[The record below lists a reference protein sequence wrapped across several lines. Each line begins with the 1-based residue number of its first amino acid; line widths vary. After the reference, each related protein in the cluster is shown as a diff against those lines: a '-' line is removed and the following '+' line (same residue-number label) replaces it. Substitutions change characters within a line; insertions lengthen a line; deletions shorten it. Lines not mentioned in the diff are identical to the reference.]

1 MYKLIFL
8 IVFFAFGVCV
18 IVMYDLNTL
27 IPFWIL
33 LIFVWAKRFRFN
45 LPIGIPVLKKVQPVL
60 SRKTNE
66 RFIPPLQ
73 TITSQHTLKPYIR
86 TLLYDHSATMNIIQN
101 YHTQSGSIDHQ
112 ILYSLER
119 KLVGELE
126 PYVTPLLLDT
136 HVFMDLLKEEVR
148 RYVRQNK

>member
-1 MYKLIFL
+1 
-8 IVFFAFGVCV
+8 
-18 IVMYDLNTL
+18 
-27 IPFWIL
+27 
-33 LIFVWAKRFRFN
+33 
-45 LPIGIPVLKKVQPVL
+45 
-60 SRKTNE
+60 
-66 RFIPPLQ
+66 
-73 TITSQHTLKPYIR
+73 
-86 TLLYDHSATMNIIQN
+86 MNIIQN

-136 HVFMDLLKEEVR
+136 NVFMDLLKEEVR